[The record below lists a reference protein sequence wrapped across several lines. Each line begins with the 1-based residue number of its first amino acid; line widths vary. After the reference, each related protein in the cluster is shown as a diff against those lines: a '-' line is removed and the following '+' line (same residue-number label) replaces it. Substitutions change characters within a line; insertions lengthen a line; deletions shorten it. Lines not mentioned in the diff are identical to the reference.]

1 MEIRKINEEVA
12 FSGRLTA
19 EELSI
24 LPRQGYRMLAEAA
37 MPEEIQEGERHKAKQ
52 AGLRYVEIPVNPH
65 AWSRESFL
73 LLEQVLF
80 PQKSRPALIC
90 SPQGRRAGVLAL
102 VWDAVQRARTVEETE
117 ATAGQFGLSLPEI
130 AKEYLCKNSPAY
142 EIQPKAPFPEALPF
156 PEDDEVLPGDF
167 HRPPG
172 A

>member
-1 MEIRKINEEVA
+1 MEIKKINEEVA
-12 FSGRLTA
+12 FSGRLT
-19 EELSI
+19 EEALSA
-24 LPRQGYRMLAEAA
+24 LPRQGYRMLTEAA
-37 MPEEIQEGERHKAKQ
+37 MPEEIQEWERLKAKQ
-52 AGLRYVEIPVNPH
+52 SGLRYVEIPVDPR

-73 LLEQVLF
+73 MLEQALF

-117 ATAGQFGLSLPEI
+117 ATAGRFGLTLPEI
-130 AKEYLCKNSPAY
+130 AKEYLRKNSPAY
-142 EIQPKAPFPEALPF
+142 DIRPKAPFPEALPF
-156 PEDDEVLPGDF
+156 PEDDEVLPGGF